1 MVRTKKHMVNKLC
14 DYLYDWP
21 FEKESM
27 LGELKKELENSMF
40 DFVRKDICLIIN

>member
-1 MVRTKKHMVNKLC
+1 MQLGRRIKELRKKRNITQQDLA
-14 DYLYDWP
+14 
-21 FEKESM
+21 EM

>member
-1 MVRTKKHMVNKLC
+1 MRTRKVIVLP
-14 DYLYDWP
+14 YDEAWKSA